1 MQCIVAQLFVK
12 PECAEEYEAEFAK
25 GAKIVQD
32 NEEGCLLYQLAKDRK
47 EKGKYYVLEVYASGD
62 AVKTHMK
69 NLGKNRNPAMGK
81 LMDTSKKPVIS
92 VMPVIGNP
100 GLKMGTPTI
109 AILADIPAKD
119 MDGLQEATVPAL
131 NDVHS
136 KEPGNLMYCLGR
148 NDKENKFTFLE
159 LYTDMAAIGVHG
171 KTDYFK
177 AMGKRQRPFLGG
189 KMAVSILQTC
199 GNGGITATA
208 KM

>member
-1 MQCIVAQLFVK
+1 
-12 PECAEEYEAEFAK
+12 
-25 GAKIVQD
+25 
-32 NEEGCLLYQLAKDRK
+32 
-47 EKGKYYVLEVYASGD
+47 
-62 AVKTHMK
+62 
-69 NLGKNRNPAMGK
+69 
-81 LMDTSKKPVIS
+81 
-92 VMPVIGNP
+92 
-100 GLKMGTPTI
+100 MGTPTI

-189 KMAVSILQTC
+189 KMAVV
-199 GNGGITATA
+199 N
-208 KM
+208 

>member
-177 AMGKRQRPFLGG
+177 AMGKRQRPFIGG

>member
-1 MQCIVAQLFVK
+1 
-12 PECAEEYEAEFAK
+12 
-25 GAKIVQD
+25 
-32 NEEGCLLYQLAKDRK
+32 
-47 EKGKYYVLEVYASGD
+47 
-62 AVKTHMK
+62 
-69 NLGKNRNPAMGK
+69 
-81 LMDTSKKPVIS
+81 
-92 VMPVIGNP
+92 
-100 GLKMGTPTI
+100 MGTPTI

-177 AMGKRQRPFLGG
+177 AMGKRQRPFFGG

>member
-100 GLKMGTPTI
+100 VSKVNSIPPKPIKDILSLTRITYSYAIRSTGT
-109 AILADIPAKD
+109 K
-119 MDGLQEATVPAL
+119 
-131 NDVHS
+131 
-136 KEPGNLMYCLGR
+136 
-148 NDKENKFTFLE
+148 
-159 LYTDMAAIGVHG
+159 
-171 KTDYFK
+171 
-177 AMGKRQRPFLGG
+177 
-189 KMAVSILQTC
+189 
-199 GNGGITATA
+199 NGHAYNCYPC
-208 KM
+208 